1 MSDYLNTENKT
12 IQYNGPVDSADFNMR
27 AEQNYQDLVHLYN
40 RSGVLDQKLSQ
51 AFERVLKDHLFI
63 SRAIAD
69 LEDRVKAIEYNTDSP
84 YKKLSIYN
92 YSQIDVA
99 GFVSDAQFALSSSE
113 ALSFDHVYNLI
124 TLPKVD
130 GSSYSKLKFFSGLG
144 EQTIPDFLETKI
156 KNDFVSVDTPGALVD
171 TSPMFHALLDRS
183 DKFWKRNIIAD
194 SALGSGAQMFAYY
207 KIPNAYSGSDTSNYL
222 SLSPYPLFGVDI
234 LSIEYTTK
242 VEPSLEESDG
252 WTPLNFNRLYDSESD
267 AIGRVAPGGW
277 SIAGSDVVL
286 NAGPMGFYFPPV
298 KITAIRINM
307 RQRNYIVENGKYV
320 YTYGLSDLD
329 VRSQRFL
336 ETGRTIIK
344 FTAPEGTL
352 IYSVNEVIPKMY
364 NVPEELISTAFSYR
378 VIWKDSGVYTLDEV
392 PGSSSVWIE
401 VTLNQLGDGTAPVLS
416 DLIVNYS

>member
-1 MSDYLNTENKT
+1 MSDFLNTENKT
-12 IQYNGPVDSADFNMR
+12 IQYNGPVNSSDFNIR
-27 AEQNYQDLVHLYN
+27 AEQNFEDLVHLYN

-69 LEDRVKAIEYNTDSP
+69 IEDRLKAVEFDTSST

-99 GFVSDAQFALSSSE
+99 SFIGNNQFAVSSTE
-113 ALSFDHVYNLI
+113 VLSFDHVYNII
-124 TLPKVD
+124 TLPKIE
-130 GSSYSKLKFFSGLG
+130 GSSYSKLKFFSGIG
-144 EQTIPDFLETKI
+144 EQIIPDFLETKL
-156 KNDFVSVDTPGALVD
+156 KNSFVSLDVSGALVD
-171 TSPMFHALLDRS
+171 TTPMFHALLDRS
-183 DKFWKRNIIAD
+183 DKFWKRNIIANSP
-194 SALGSGAQMFAYY
+194 SAAGAQMLAYY
-207 KIPNAYSGSDTSNYL
+207 KVPNAYSGSDTSNFL

-234 LSIEYTTK
+234 IAIEYTTTLD
-242 VEPSLEESDG
+242 PQMEESDG

-267 AIGRVAPGGW
+267 AIGRVPPGGW
-277 SIAGSDVVL
+277 STLGADAIL
-286 NAGPMGFYFPPV
+286 NSGPIGFYFPPI

-307 RQRNYIVENGKYV
+307 RQRNYILENGKYI

-329 VRSQRFL
+329 IRSQRFL
-336 ETGRTIIK
+336 ESGRTIVK
-344 FTAPEGTL
+344 FTAPTGSL
-352 IYSVNEVIPKMY
+352 IYSIDEVIPKMY

-378 VIWKDSGVYTLDEV
+378 IIYKDSGVYTLDEV

-401 VTLNQLGDGTAPVLS
+401 ITLNQLSDGTAPVLS